1 MYQPSHSDAGN
12 SHASATAYLL
22 CAEEM
27 PTIQGLQIVLNKII
41 ADFRNPAYDLT
52 LLYKKYK
59 GITHPTCQKKNGYRP

>member
-41 ADFRNPAYDLT
+41 ADFRNPAYDPVSYTHLT
-52 LLYKKYK
+52 L
-59 GITHPTCQKKNGYRP
+59 PTIGG